1 MENAS
6 KALIIAGA
14 ILISILLI
22 SVGIIIMNAVNNPAD
37 QVAKV
42 GDSATI
48 QSFNSAFA
56 KYEGTKKGATLSNL
70 SQEVRISNNQNPD
83 KQISLTLPSS
93 VTSSA
98 TLSKTTNYTVALDY
112 DDEGYVKSI
121 VVSALGKADKG
132 E

>member
-14 ILISILLI
+14 RVISIWLI

-37 QVAKV
+37 QVAKA

-83 KQISLTLPSS
+83 KEITLTMP
-93 VTSSA
+93 TNSSA
-98 TLSKTTNYTVALDY
+98 TLSKTKNYTVTLGY
-112 DDEGYVKSI
+112 DDEGYVNTI
-121 VVSALGKADKG
+121 VVS